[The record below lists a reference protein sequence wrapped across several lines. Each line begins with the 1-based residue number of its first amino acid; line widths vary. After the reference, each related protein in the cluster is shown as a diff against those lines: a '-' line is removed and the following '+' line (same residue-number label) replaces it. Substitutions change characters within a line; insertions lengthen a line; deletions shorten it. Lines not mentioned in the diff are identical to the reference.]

1 MSSFFLDL
9 RNRYVLECTLHAERA
24 LHVGA
29 GAGGPETDA
38 PFILQNGQ
46 AFLPGSSLRGVFRS
60 TIERIVCTLAG
71 PGVFC
76 TSPYEHVAT
85 CHSGKTSK
93 EQEDLLAGRAL
104 QFCPMCQFFGSTG
117 VAAKFKVSDALLA
130 CAGPVPTPERR
141 DGVGID
147 RDTETARDKIK
158 FDYEAL
164 APGCDFKFFM
174 HLENADDPDFAL
186 LYILLREL
194 HGGFHVG
201 GKKARGLGRATLTS
215 YTVGYFDNTGDY
227 KLRAFLTAGALKDKP
242 AADFETWLKP
252 KFNVTFPEVS

>member
-1 MSSFFLDL
+1 MSGFFLDL

-24 LHVGA
+24 LHVGS

-38 PFILQNGQ
+38 PFIMQSGQ

-60 TIERIVCTLAG
+60 TVERIVRTLAG

-76 TSPYEHVAT
+76 TLFEETACG

-93 EQEDLLAGRAL
+93 EQEGLLANRAL
-104 QFCPMCQFFGSTG
+104 QFCPTCQFFGSTG

-130 CAGPVPTPERR
+130 STVPIPERR
-141 DGVGID
+141 DGVGIN
-147 RDTETARDKIK
+147 RDTETAQDKIK

-164 APGCDFKFFM
+164 APDCEFKFFM

-194 HGGFHVG
+194 QGGFHVG
-201 GKKARGLGRATLTS
+201 GKKARGLGRVKLTS
-215 YTVGYFDNTGDY
+215 YTVGYFDNAGDY
-227 KLRAFLTAGALKDKP
+227 KLRAFLTAGKLKDKP
-242 AADFETWLKP
+242 SADFETWLLPRFKA
-252 KFNVTFPEVS
+252 TFPEVS